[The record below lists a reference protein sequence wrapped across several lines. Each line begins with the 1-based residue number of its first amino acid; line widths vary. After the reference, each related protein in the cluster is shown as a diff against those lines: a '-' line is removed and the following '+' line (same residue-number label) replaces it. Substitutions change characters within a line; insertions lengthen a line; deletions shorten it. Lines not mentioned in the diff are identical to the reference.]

1 MTKDNRFLRRVAR
14 YIATTGETKGG
25 IRDMSRTWMI
35 FPNKRSIIFARTY
48 LKDALTCPTVMPKM
62 MTLTAFMEKTSGLTE
77 VMSIE
82 ALFKL
87 YDSYRHVFRQAGG
100 NPDKMLSFDAFAHLG
115 KMILND
121 FSDVDA
127 YLIDPEQL
135 FINLKRYKEIKSNF
149 LTPEQKQAVQS
160 ILGCCPESDDD
171 HFWRHINYG
180 ESSTDNDGDEDDEKT
195 ESIQF
200 RFVRLWSIM
209 LELYRHYTSRL
220 VDEGCGLKGQIQ
232 RVAVDK
238 IRAQGLDSTPY
249 DQICFVG
256 IDGSTAAIQEAF
268 KILRDRR
275 KALFFWDTVQCLP
288 PQARDADNTTLRR
301 LRTLVSEY
309 PMPDGFERVTQW
321 QIPEINI
328 LGVPSKTMQAKYV
341 GNVLSDLATQHDG
354 RRRVLNRRADNTAVV
369 MPDSALLTPL
379 MYSISPE
386 IRPLNVTMGL
396 PCRQTPFASLIRRI
410 VSMHLNAR
418 LRSHTWTFYRGDIEA
433 LTYNYYAQIIS
444 PKDCIALR
452 DMLNDRQFTYTSEQ
466 LKCKAP
472 QLAPIFE
479 EVDDDRDMSQVERY
493 FTNVLD
499 SITLQLARARAAQVT
514 AEAAKADDTSAST
527 PSEVAANISA
537 QANVEGIG
545 GEQEDGIGVSSYELR
560 ILQAYRDAVR
570 TIFEMARRYNIE
582 PGERSYFII
591 VERIFSVLNL
601 NFSGTPL
608 SGIQIMGVLETRDL
622 DFDNV
627 IVMSANE
634 RVFPRRH
641 LLRSIIPPNLRAG
654 YGLPTA
660 ADIES
665 QYGYFLFRLLNCA
678 RRAYFVYDSRVGQ
691 AGSGEITR
699 YLLQLCHVLPKD
711 KVRHRQLRPEL
722 QMTQPRK
729 VEMPKDDFVL
739 SRLKVFNSDPAHG
752 GGYLSPSAL
761 KQYLACPLMFFL
773 SSICGF
779 KDDDE
784 VTPYISASTYGTI
797 VHAVMQELFEAR
809 KDIVITLDVID
820 DILKKEKEE
829 NYLKSRVAAKIDQIY
844 YNGRYANVDINA
856 MPGEGQL
863 MSEFIA
869 MLLTRQFE
877 KERTK
882 TPFVFKAAE
891 FEFQYK
897 WHINDDIA
905 FNFKGI
911 IDRID
916 LINEPGDTRKD
927 DCKERY
933 NKLRF
938 IDYKT
943 GNDKRSATSVA
954 HLFDSD
960 HDKRNDAIFQLLTY
974 AHAFERM
981 VRDNP
986 ADALVNKNIHF
997 AGNAD
1002 FDWIRRAEPSTRGI
1016 KPEIY
1021 LIRKS
1026 FTDDLDP
1033 DVDQIKVGG
1042 RKAEPLQ
1049 SHLQGEVA
1057 EFMEKFEGIISQ
1069 IFDGHTPFTQTDNQ
1083 SNCTYCAFL
1092 KLCDRKVKS
1101 QW

>member
-14 YIATTGETKGG
+14 YIATTGETSGG

-48 LKDALTCPTVMPKM
+48 LKDALTGPTVMPKM

-82 ALFKL
+82 ALFEL

-100 NPDKMLSFDAFAHLG
+100 SPDKVLGFDAFAHPG

-127 YLIDPEQL
+127 YLINPEQL

-160 ILGCCPESDDD
+160 ILGCIPEGDDD

-180 ESSTDNDGDEDDEKT
+180 ENGADGEADEKGKNT

-209 LELYRHYTSRL
+209 LELYRHYTTRL
-220 VDEGCGLKGQIQ
+220 ADEGCGLKGQIQ
-232 RVAVDK
+232 RVTADK
-238 IRAQGLDSTPY
+238 IRAQDPESTPY
-249 DQICFVG
+249 DQVCFVG
-256 IDGSTAAIQEAF
+256 IDGSTVAIQKIFE
-268 KILRDRR
+268 ILRDRR
-275 KALFFWDTVQCLP
+275 EAIFFWDTVECLP
-288 PQARDADNTTLRR
+288 EQARDADNTTLRR

-309 PMPDGFERVTQW
+309 PMPEGFERIREW
-321 QIPEINI
+321 KIPEIHI

-341 GNVLSDLATQHDG
+341 GNVLEDLSKQRDG

-369 MPDSALLTPL
+369 MPDSTLLTPL
-379 MYSISPE
+379 MYSINPE
-386 IRPLNVTMGL
+386 IQPLNVTMGL
-396 PCRQTPFASLIRRI
+396 PCRLTPFASLIRRI

-418 LRSHTWTFYRGDIEA
+418 RRNNTWTFYRGDIEA
-433 LTYNYYAQIIS
+433 LTYNYYAQLIS

-452 DMLNDRQFTYTSEQ
+452 DMLKDCQFTYTSEK
-466 LKCKAP
+466 LKSTTP

-479 EVDDDRDMSQVERY
+479 EVDDDRDISQVERY

-499 SITLQLARARAAQVT
+499 TITLQLARARAAQVT
-514 AEAAKADDTSAST
+514 AEAAQTDDTT
-527 PSEVAANISA
+527 PMPNDVAANVSA
-537 QANVEGIG
+537 QIG
-545 GEQEDGIGVSSYELR
+545 MDDAEDDQRDGIGVSSYELR
-560 ILQAYRDAVR
+560 ILQAYRDAMHSV
-570 TIFEMARRYNIE
+570 FKMARRYNIE
-582 PGERSYFII
+582 PGERNYFIM
-591 VERIFSVLNL
+591 VERIFGVLNL

-665 QYGYFLFRLLNCA
+665 QYGYFLFRLLNCT

-711 KVRHRQLRPEL
+711 KVRHKQLRPEL

-729 VEMPKDDFVL
+729 VEMPKDDFVR

-752 GGYLSPSAL
+752 GKYLSPSAL
-761 KQYLACPLMFFL
+761 KHYLACPLMFFL
-773 SSICGF
+773 GSICGY
-779 KDDDE
+779 KDYDE

-797 VHAVMQELFEAR
+797 VHAVLQDIFEAR
-809 KDIVITLDVID
+809 KDIIITKAVID
-820 DILKKEKEE
+820 DILKEKTHDDIK
-829 NYLKSRVAAKIDQIY
+829 LIVSIKINQIY
-844 YNGRYANVDINA
+844 YNNRYEKGGYDA

-863 MSEFIA
+863 MSDFIT
-869 MLLTRQFE
+869 MLIKRQLE

-891 FEFQYK
+891 FEFQYR
-897 WHINDDIA
+897 WNISNDTA
-905 FNFKGI
+905 LNFKGI

-916 LINEPGDTRKD
+916 LINEPGDERPD
-927 DCKERY
+927 DCIERY
-933 NKLRF
+933 DKLRF

-943 GNDKRSATSVA
+943 GNDKRNATSVA

-960 HDKRNDAIFQLLTY
+960 PQKRNDAIFQLLTY
-974 AHAFERM
+974 AHAFECM

-986 ADALVNKNIHF
+986 SDALVNKNVHF
-997 AGNAD
+997 ADNAE
-1002 FDWIRRAEPSTRGI
+1002 FDWIRRAEPSERGI

-1042 RKAEPLQ
+1042 RKANPLQ
-1049 SHLQGEVA
+1049 SHQQDEVA
-1057 EFMEKFEGIISQ
+1057 AFMEKFEEIICR
-1069 IFDGHTPFTQTDNQ
+1069 IFDDHTPFTQTENQ

>member
-14 YIATTGETKGG
+14 YIATTGETSGG

-48 LKDALTCPTVMPKM
+48 LKDALTGPTVMPKM

-82 ALFKL
+82 ALFEL

-100 NPDKMLSFDAFAHLG
+100 SPDKVLGFDAFAHPG

-127 YLIDPEQL
+127 YLINPEQL

-149 LTPEQKQAVQS
+149 LTDEQKQAVQS
-160 ILGCCPESDDD
+160 ILGCIPEGDDD

-180 ESSTDNDGDEDDEKT
+180 ENGADGEADEKGKNT
-195 ESIQF
+195 ENIQF

-209 LELYRHYTSRL
+209 LELYRHYTTRL
-220 VDEGCGLKGQIQ
+220 ADEGCGLKGQIQ
-232 RVAVDK
+232 RVTADK
-238 IRAQGLDSTPY
+238 IRAQDPESTPY
-249 DQICFVG
+249 DQVCFVG
-256 IDGSTAAIQEAF
+256 IDGSTVAIQKIFE
-268 KILRDRR
+268 ILRDRR
-275 KALFFWDTVQCLP
+275 EAIFFWDTVECLP
-288 PQARDADNTTLRR
+288 EQARDADNTTLRR

-309 PMPDGFERVTQW
+309 PMPEGFERIREW
-321 QIPEINI
+321 KIPEIHI

-341 GNVLSDLATQHDG
+341 GNVLEDLSKQRDG

-369 MPDSALLTPL
+369 MPDSTLLTPL
-379 MYSISPE
+379 MYSINPE
-386 IRPLNVTMGL
+386 IQPLNVTMGL
-396 PCRQTPFASLIRRI
+396 PCRLTPFASLIRRI

-418 LRSHTWTFYRGDIEA
+418 RRNNTWTFYRGDIEA
-433 LTYNYYAQIIS
+433 LTYNYYAQLIS

-452 DMLNDRQFTYTSEQ
+452 DMLKDCQFTYTSEK
-466 LKCKAP
+466 LKSTTP

-479 EVDDDRDMSQVERY
+479 EVDDDRDISQVERY

-499 SITLQLARARAAQVT
+499 TITLQLARARAAQVT
-514 AEAAKADDTSAST
+514 AEAAQTDDTT
-527 PSEVAANISA
+527 PMPNDVAANVSA
-537 QANVEGIG
+537 QIG
-545 GEQEDGIGVSSYELR
+545 MDDAEDDQRDGIGVSSYELR
-560 ILQAYRDAVR
+560 ILQAYRDAMHSV
-570 TIFEMARRYNIE
+570 FKMARRYNIE
-582 PGERSYFII
+582 PGERNYFIM
-591 VERIFSVLNL
+591 VERIFGVLNL

-665 QYGYFLFRLLNCA
+665 QYGYFLFRLLNCT

-711 KVRHRQLRPEL
+711 KVRHKQLRPEL

-729 VEMPKDDFVL
+729 VEMPKDDFVR

-752 GGYLSPSAL
+752 GKYLSPSAL
-761 KQYLACPLMFFL
+761 KHYLACPLMFFL
-773 SSICGF
+773 GSICGY

-797 VHAVMQELFEAR
+797 VHAVLQDIFEAR
-809 KDIVITLDVID
+809 KDIIITKAVID
-820 DILKKEKEE
+820 DILKEKTHDDIK
-829 NYLKSRVAAKIDQIY
+829 LIVSIKINQIY
-844 YNGRYANVDINA
+844 YNNRYEKGGYDA

-863 MSEFIA
+863 MSDFIT
-869 MLLTRQFE
+869 MLIKRQLE

-891 FEFQYK
+891 FEFQYR
-897 WHINDDIA
+897 WNISNDTA
-905 FNFKGI
+905 LNFKGI

-916 LINEPGDTRKD
+916 LINEPGNERPD
-927 DCKERY
+927 DCIERY
-933 NKLRF
+933 DKLRF

-943 GNDKRSATSVA
+943 GNDKRNATSVA

-960 HDKRNDAIFQLLTY
+960 PQKRNDAIFQLLTY
-974 AHAFERM
+974 AHAFECM

-986 ADALVNKNIHF
+986 SDALVNKNVHF
-997 AGNAD
+997 ADNAE
-1002 FDWIRRAEPSTRGI
+1002 FDWIRRAEPSERGI

-1042 RKAEPLQ
+1042 RKANPLQ
-1049 SHLQGEVA
+1049 SHQQDEVA
-1057 EFMEKFEGIISQ
+1057 AFMEKFEEIICR
-1069 IFDGHTPFTQTDNQ
+1069 IFDDHTPFTQTENQ

>member
-14 YIATTGETKGG
+14 YIAANGETKGG

-82 ALFKL
+82 ALFSI
-87 YDSYRHVFRQAGG
+87 YDSYRHVFREVGG
-100 NPDKMLSFDAFAHLG
+100 NPDKMLGFDSFAHLG

-180 ESSTDNDGDEDDEKT
+180 ETDNSSSENDEDDEKN
-195 ESIQF
+195 ESIQL

-220 VDEGCGLKGQIQ
+220 VDDGCGLKGQIQ

-238 IRAQGLDSTPY
+238 IRTQGLESTPY
-249 DQICFVG
+249 EQICFVG
-256 IDGSTAAIQEAF
+256 IDGSTAAIQEIF
-268 KILRDRR
+268 KILRDRN
-275 KALFFWDTVQCLP
+275 KALFFWDTVECLP
-288 PQARDADNTTLRR
+288 RQAGDANNTTLRR
-301 LRTLVSEY
+301 LRNLVSEY
-309 PMPDGFERVTQW
+309 PMPEGFERINNW
-321 QIPEINI
+321 QTPDIKI

-341 GNVLSDLATQHDG
+341 GNVLADLATKHDG
-354 RRRVLNRRADNTAVV
+354 RRSALNRRADNTAVV

-379 MYSISPE
+379 MYSINPD

-410 VSMHLNAR
+410 VSMHINAR
-418 LRSHTWTFYRGDIEA
+418 KRKDAWTFYRGDIEA
-433 LTYNYYAQIIS
+433 LTYNYYAQLVS
-444 PKDCIALR
+444 AKDCIALR
-452 DMLNDRQFTYTSEQ
+452 NMLSDRQFTYTPKQ
-466 LKCKAP
+466 LKKVAP

-479 EVDDDRDMSQVERY
+479 EVDNDRDMSQVEQY
-493 FTNVLD
+493 FAKVLD
-499 SITLQLARARAAQVT
+499 TITLQLARARAKQVATESTETNDTTARASAEIATHVT
-514 AEAAKADDTSAST
+514 AQTNTDDA
-527 PSEVAANISA
+527 E
-537 QANVEGIG
+537 
-545 GEQEDGIGVSSYELR
+545 GEQQDGIDVSSYELR
-560 ILQAYRDAVR
+560 ILQAYRDAMHSV
-570 TIFEMARRYNIE
+570 FEMARRYNIE
-582 PGERSYFII
+582 PGEKNYFVL

-699 YLLQLCHVLPKD
+699 YLLQLCHILPKG
-711 KVRHRQLRPEL
+711 KVHHRQLLPKL
-722 QMTQPRK
+722 QMSQPRK
-729 VEMPKDDFVL
+729 FELPKDDFVR
-739 SRLKVFNSDPAHG
+739 SRLKVFNSDPSQG

-761 KQYLACPLMFFL
+761 KHYLACPLMFFL
-773 SSICGF
+773 GSICGF

-797 VHAVMQELFEAR
+797 VHAVMQEIFEKR
-809 KDIVITLDVID
+809 KDIIITKAVID
-820 DILKKEKEE
+820 DILKEKTSNEI
-829 NYLKSRVAAKIDQIY
+829 KSLVSTKINQIY
-844 YNGRYANVDINA
+844 YNNRYEKGGYNA

-863 MSEFIA
+863 MSDFIT
-869 MLLTRQFE
+869 MLIKRQLE

-891 FEFQYK
+891 FEFKYR
-897 WHINDDIA
+897 WNISNDTA
-905 FNFKGI
+905 LNFKGI

-916 LINEPGDTRKD
+916 LINNPGDELPD
-927 DCKERY
+927 DSMERY

-943 GNDKRSATSVA
+943 GNDKRNATSVG

-960 HDKRNDAIFQLLTY
+960 PQKRNDAIFQLLTY
-974 AHAFERM
+974 AHAFECM

-986 ADALVNKNIHF
+986 TDALVNRKVHF
-997 AGNAD
+997 ADNTQ
-1002 FDWIRRAEPSTRGI
+1002 FDWIRRAEPSNRGI

-1026 FTDDLDP
+1026 FTDDIDP
-1033 DVDQIKVGG
+1033 NVDQIKVGG
-1042 RKAEPLQ
+1042 RTAQPLQ
-1049 SHLQGEVA
+1049 SHLQDEVA
-1057 EFMEKFEGIISQ
+1057 TFMEKLEKIICQ
-1069 IFDGHTPFTQTDNQ
+1069 IFDDRTPFVQAENQ
-1083 SNCTYCAFL
+1083 SNCSYCDFL

-1101 QW
+1101 LW

>member
-14 YIATTGETKGG
+14 YIATTGETNGG

-87 YDSYRHVFRQAGG
+87 YDSYRYVFRQAGG
-100 NPDKMLSFDAFAHLG
+100 NPDKMLGFDAFTHPG

-149 LTPEQKQAVQS
+149 LTPEQKRAVQS

-171 HFWRHINYG
+171 HFWRHITYG
-180 ESSTDNDGDEDDEKT
+180 KNDTDGENDENGEKV

-200 RFVRLWSIM
+200 RFIRLWSIM
-209 LELYRHYTSRL
+209 LELYRHYTTRL
-220 VDEGCGLKGQIQ
+220 AEEGCGLKGQIQ
-232 RVAVDK
+232 RIAADK
-238 IRAQGLDSTPY
+238 IRAQGLESTPY

-256 IDGSTAAIQEAF
+256 IDGSTAAIQAIF
-268 KILRDRR
+268 KTLRDRHR
-275 KALFFWDTVQCLP
+275 ALFFWDTVECLP
-288 PQARDADNTTLRR
+288 PQARDADNATLRR

-309 PMPDGFERVTQW
+309 PMPKSFERIENW
-321 QIPEINI
+321 QTPEINI

-341 GNVLSDLATQHDG
+341 GNVLDDLAGQHDG

-379 MYSISPE
+379 MYSISPD

-418 LRSHTWTFYRGDIEA
+418 LRNNTWTFYRGDIEA
-433 LTYNYYAQIIS
+433 LAYNYYAQIIS
-444 PKDCIALR
+444 ANDCIALR
-452 DMLNDRQFTYTSEQ
+452 NMLNDRQFTYTTEN
-466 LKCKAP
+466 LKNTAP

-479 EVDDDRDMSQVERY
+479 EVNDDRDMSQVERY

-499 SITLQLARARAAQVT
+499 TLTLQLARTRAAQVA
-514 AEAAKADDTSAST
+514 AEAAESNDTAT
-527 PSEVAANISA
+527 PTPNGIAAHVTTDMEDA
-537 QANVEGIG
+537 EDEKQ
-545 GEQEDGIGVSSYELR
+545 DGIGVSSYELR
-560 ILQAYRDAVR
+560 ILQAYRDAMHSV
-570 TIFEMARRYNIE
+570 FEMARRYNIE
-582 PGERSYFII
+582 PGERSYFIM

-622 DFDNV
+622 DFDNI

-711 KVRHRQLRPEL
+711 KVHHRQLRPKL
-722 QMTQPRK
+722 QMAQPRK
-729 VEMPKDDFVL
+729 VEMPKDDFVC
-739 SRLKVFNSDPAHG
+739 SRLKVFNSDPANG

-773 SSICGF
+773 GSICGF

-797 VHAVMQELFEAR
+797 VHAVMQDIFEAR
-809 KDIVITLDVID
+809 KDIIITKDVID
-820 DILKKEKEE
+820 DILKEKT
-829 NYLKSRVAAKIDQIY
+829 NDDIKLLVSNKINQIY
-844 YNGRYANVDINA
+844 YNNRYEKGGYNA

-863 MSEFIA
+863 MSDFIT
-869 MLLTRQFE
+869 MLIKRQLE
-877 KERTK
+877 KDRTK

-891 FEFQYK
+891 LQFQYK
-897 WHINDDIA
+897 WNISDDTA

-916 LINEPGDTRKD
+916 LINEPDDERPD

-943 GNDKRSATSVA
+943 GNDRRNATSVA
-954 HLFDSD
+954 HLFESD
-960 HDKRNDAIFQLLTY
+960 RDKRNDAIFQLLTY
-974 AHAFERM
+974 AHAFECM

-986 ADALVNKNIHF
+986 GDALINKTEHF
-997 AGNAD
+997 ADNAE
-1002 FDWIRRAEPSTRGI
+1002 FDWIRQAEPSTRGI

-1033 DVDQIKVGG
+1033 NVDQIKVGKT
-1042 RKAEPLQ
+1042 KAKPLQ
-1049 SHLQGEVA
+1049 SHLQDEVA
-1057 EFMEKFEGIISQ
+1057 EFMEKFENIISC
-1069 IFDGHTPFTQTDNQ
+1069 IFDDHTPFSQTENQ

-1101 QW
+1101 IW

>member
-1 MTKDNRFLRRVAR
+1 MAKDNRFLRRVAR

-48 LKDALTCPTVMPKM
+48 LKDAMTCPTVMPKM
-62 MTLTAFMEKTSGLTE
+62 ITLTAFMEKVSGLTE

-87 YDSYRHVFRQAGG
+87 YDSYRYVYTQAGG
-100 NPDKMLSFDAFAHLG
+100 NRDKMLAFDSFAHLG

-127 YLIDPEQL
+127 YLIDPKQL

-149 LTPEQKQAVQS
+149 LTPEQKKAVQS
-160 ILGCCPESDDD
+160 ILGCCPESNDD
-171 HFWRHINYG
+171 HFWRHINY
-180 ESSTDNDGDEDDEKT
+180 EEINDENGANGKNT
-195 ESIQF
+195 ESIQI

-209 LELYRHYTSRL
+209 LELYSHYTTSL
-220 VDEGCGLKGQIQ
+220 AAEGCGLKGQIQ
-232 RVAVDK
+232 RVAVEN
-238 IRAQGLDSTPY
+238 IRAQGTDTPY

-256 IDGSTAAIQEAF
+256 IDGSTAAIQETF
-268 KILRDRR
+268 KILRDRN

-288 PQARDADNTTLRR
+288 AQARDADNTTLRR

-309 PMPDGFERVTQW
+309 PMPESFERIEHW
-321 QIPEINI
+321 QSPEINI
-328 LGVPSKTMQAKYV
+328 LGVPSKTMQAKYA
-341 GNVLSDLATQHDG
+341 GNILGKLSQQLDG

-369 MPDSALLTPL
+369 MPDSALLTSL
-379 MYSISPE
+379 MYSINPD
-386 IRPLNVTMGL
+386 IRPINVTMGI

-410 VSMHLNAR
+410 VSMHINAR
-418 LRSHTWTFYRGDIEA
+418 RINNTWTFYRGDIEA
-433 LTYNYYAQIIS
+433 LANNYYAQIVS
-444 PKDCIALR
+444 PKGCIALHE
-452 DMLNDRQFTYTSEQ
+452 MLNDRQFTYSSEKLQ
-466 LKCKAP
+466 QVAHR
-472 QLAPIFE
+472 LAPIFE
-479 EVDDDRDMSQVERY
+479 GIDDDHDMAQVERY

-499 SITLQLARARAAQVT
+499 TITLQLAHTRAEQV
-514 AEAAKADDTSAST
+514 AAKSSAIPNST
-527 PSEVAANISA
+527 NPSEQDDIITHSTQQNSTQTDKEPAEDISGD
-537 QANVEGIG
+537 NM
-545 GEQEDGIGVSSYELR
+545 GVSSYELR

-570 TIFEMARRYNIE
+570 SVFEMARRYNIE
-582 PGERSYFII
+582 PGEKSYFVM
-591 VERIFSVLNL
+591 VERIFSVLNI

-678 RRAYFVYDSRVGQ
+678 RRIYFVYDSRVGQ

-699 YLLQLCHVLPKD
+699 YLLQLCHVLPKE
-711 KVRHRQLRPEL
+711 KVHHRQLRPKL

-729 VEMPKDDFVL
+729 IEMPKDDFVL
-739 SRLKVFNSDPAHG
+739 SRLKAFNCDHIHG
-752 GGYLSPSAL
+752 GKYLSPSAL
-761 KQYLACPLMFFL
+761 KHYLACPLMFFL
-773 SSICGF
+773 GNICGF

-797 VHAVMQELFEAR
+797 VHAVMQKIFEDR
-809 KDIVITLDVID
+809 KDIIITKAIID
-820 DILKKEKEE
+820 DILK
-829 NYLKSRVAAKIDQIY
+829 NRHYIQSIVTAKIDQIY
-844 YNGRYANVDINA
+844 YNSRYKKVGYNA
-856 MPGEGQL
+856 LPGEGQL
-863 MSEFIA
+863 MTEFIS
-869 MLLTRQFE
+869 MLIRRQLE

-882 TPFVFKAAE
+882 TPFIFKAAE
-891 FEFQYK
+891 FQFQFNWK
-897 WHINDDIA
+897 LDCGNA
-905 FNFKGI
+905 FNFNGI

-916 LINEPGDTRKD
+916 LINQLGDERPD
-927 DCKERY
+927 DDNERY
-933 NKLRF
+933 EKLRF

-943 GNDKRSATSVA
+943 GNDKRNATSVE
-954 HLFDSD
+954 HLFSNNYT
-960 HDKRNDAIFQLLTY
+960 KRNDAIFQLLTY
-974 AHAFERM
+974 ANAFERM

-986 ADALVNKNIHF
+986 ADALIYKTEHF
-997 AGNAD
+997 ADNTKY
-1002 FDWIRRAEPSTRGI
+1002 DWIRRSNPSELGI

-1033 DVDQIKVGG
+1033 NIDQISVGG
-1042 RKAEPLQ
+1042 SKSSPLQ
-1049 SHLQGEVA
+1049 THKQEEVA
-1057 EFMEKFEGIISQ
+1057 EFIKLFETMISK
-1069 IFDGHTPFTQTDNQ
+1069 IFDNQTPFAQTDDRR
-1083 SNCTYCAFL
+1083 NCTFCDFL
-1092 KLCDRKVKS
+1092 KLCDRKVNPT
-1101 QW
+1101 

>member
-1 MTKDNRFLRRVAR
+1 MAKDNRFLRRVAK
-14 YIATTGETKGG
+14 YIASTGETNGN
-25 IRDMSRTWMI
+25 IRDMSRIWMI

-62 MTLTAFMEKTSGLTE
+62 MTLTAFLEKTSGLTE

-82 ALFKL
+82 ALFSL
-87 YDSYRHVFRQAGG
+87 YDSYRHVFCEAGG
-100 NPDKMLSFDAFAHLG
+100 NPDKMLSFDTFAHLG

-149 LTPEQKQAVQS
+149 LTPEQKSAVQS

-180 ESSTDNDGDEDDEKT
+180 NSCPDDVNDEDGEET
-195 ESIQF
+195 ESIQI

-220 VDEGCGLKGQIQ
+220 AAEGCGLKGQIQ
-232 RVAVDK
+232 RVAMEK
-238 IRAQGLDSTPY
+238 IRALSPESTPY
-249 DQICFVG
+249 SQICFVG
-256 IDGSTAAIQEAF
+256 IDGSTNAIQEVF
-268 KILRDRR
+268 KSLRDRN
-275 KALFFWDTVQCLP
+275 KALFFWDMVECLP
-288 PQARDADNTTLRR
+288 QQERDADNATLRR
-301 LRTLVSEY
+301 LRALASEY
-309 PMPDGFERVTQW
+309 PMPEGFERITNW

-328 LGVPSKTMQAKYV
+328 LGVPSKTLQAKYV
-341 GNVLSDLATQHDG
+341 GNVLESLAKQRDG
-354 RRRVLNRRADNTAVV
+354 RRHVLNRRADNTAVV

-379 MYSISPE
+379 MYSISPD
-386 IRPLNVTMGL
+386 IRPLNVTMGI
-396 PCRQTPFASLIRRI
+396 PCRQTPFAALIRRI

-418 LRSHTWTFYRGDIEA
+418 QRNNVWTFYRGDIEA
-433 LTYNYYAQIIS
+433 LAYNYYAQIVS
-444 PKDCIALR
+444 AKDCVVLR
-452 DMLNDRQFTYTSEQ
+452 EMLNDRQFTYTAEK
-466 LKCKAP
+466 LRAVAP

-479 EVDDDRDMSQVERY
+479 EVDNDRDMSQVEKY

-499 SITLQLARARAAQVT
+499 SLTLQLARTRAAQVT
-514 AEAAKADDTSAST
+514 ADSDGADDNTSSSSEIAAHAKAQTDA
-527 PSEVAANISA
+527 
-537 QANVEGIG
+537 EGLED
-545 GEQEDGIGVSSYELR
+545 EQQDGIGVSSYELR
-560 ILQAYRDAVR
+560 ILQAYRNAIHSV
-570 TIFEMARRYNIE
+570 FNMARRYNIE

-591 VERIFSVLNL
+591 IERIFSVLNL
-601 NFSGTPL
+601 NFNGTPL

-678 RRAYFVYDSRVGQ
+678 RRIYFVYDSRVGQ

-699 YLLQLCHVLPKD
+699 YLLQLCHILPKE
-711 KVRHRQLRPEL
+711 KVRHQQLRPKL

-729 VEMPKDDFVL
+729 FEMPKDDFVL
-739 SRLKVFNSDPAHG
+739 SRLNAFKNKPTQYG
-752 GGYLSPSAL
+752 KYLSPSAL
-761 KQYLACPLMFFL
+761 KHYLACPLMFFL
-773 SSICGF
+773 GSICGF

-784 VTPYISASTYGTI
+784 VTPYISPSTYGTI
-797 VHAVMQELFEAR
+797 VHAVMQDIFEMH
-809 KDIVITLDVID
+809 KDIVITKAVID
-820 DILKKEKEE
+820 DILKKGM
-829 NYLKSRVAAKIDQIY
+829 NYIQTLVAAQIDKIY
-844 YNGRYANVDINA
+844 YNGRYKNVGYNA
-856 MPGEGQL
+856 LPGEGQL

-869 MLLTRQFE
+869 MLIRRQLE

-882 TPFVFKAAE
+882 TPFIFKAAE
-891 FEFQYK
+891 FQFQYNWK
-897 WHINDDIA
+897 ISEETA

-916 LINEPGDTRKD
+916 LIPEPGDERPD
-927 DCKERY
+927 DCMERY
-933 NKLRF
+933 DKLRF

-943 GNDKRSATSVA
+943 GKDERKATSVS
-954 HLFDSD
+954 HLFSSNSC
-960 HDKRNDAIFQLLTY
+960 KRNDAIFQLLTY
-974 AHAFERM
+974 AYAFEHM

-986 ADALVNKNIHF
+986 ADALVNKSERF
-997 AGNAD
+997 ADNAD
-1002 FDWIRRAEPSTRGI
+1002 YDWIRRAEPSSHGI

-1026 FTDDLDP
+1026 FTDNLDP
-1033 DVDQIKVGG
+1033 NVDQISVGG
-1042 RKAEPLQ
+1042 RKSSPLQ
-1049 SHLQGEVA
+1049 THTQEEVA
-1057 EFMEKFEGIISQ
+1057 EFMEKFETMIGE
-1069 IFDGHTPFTQTDNQ
+1069 IFDDHTPFAQTDDQ
-1083 SNCTYCAFL
+1083 RNCEYCDFV

-1101 QW
+1101 